1 MSNDSRDPGTTKD
14 CYDLTNHN
22 HNRLNSLVESGESV
36 IISKWKVRV
45 RKCTRVTDF
54 IQDQRVDSTSD
65 KCDHSVQLI
74 LDGIRFAWISGNI
87 NNCKQFRR
95 RFIMTFFKFTSP
107 SLNSEC
113 ISSKCKNL
121 SLNVNFVILYSA
133 LLVIDKL
140 GSMLS
145 NSYVSVRC
153 ELETALSWLSTLGG
167 AFSALGDLSINY
179 AQEAAEVSYKQM
191 KIAWR
196 MRDPLIE
203 ARCRLYIAI
212 SLLQR
217 GALRTAKHM
226 VQNEYRYALSLP
238 EGVDPRLRRMCLGV
252 WAKLQYAYTL
262 RNITRRKI
270 KTEAS
275 LNGQCPNYSSKN
287 DNNRQ
292 KLNGGLDYVHHT

>member
-1 MSNDSRDPGTTKD
+1 MP
-14 CYDLTNHN
+14 Y
-22 HNRLNSLVESGESV
+22 
-36 IISKWKVRV
+36 
-45 RKCTRVTDF
+45 
-54 IQDQRVDSTSD
+54 
-65 KCDHSVQLI
+65 
-74 LDGIRFAWISGNI
+74 
-87 NNCKQFRR
+87 
-95 RFIMTFFKFTSP
+95 FFKYP
-107 SLNSEC
+107 
-113 ISSKCKNL
+113 
-121 SLNVNFVILYSA
+121 
-133 LLVIDKL
+133 
-140 GSMLS
+140 
-145 NSYVSVRC
+145 
-153 ELETALSWLSTLGG
+153 
-167 AFSALGDLSINY
+167 
-179 AQEAAEVSYKQM
+179 
-191 KIAWR
+191 
-196 MRDPLIE
+196 
-203 ARCRLYIAI
+203 RLYIAI